1 MTKVS
6 TTKGWLMSDNTPTP
20 AATPRKSSAPA
31 TKSTPA
37 KKAAPAAKATPAE
50 KTAAVTKSAPE
61 SPRVSPYAGFTPLSP
76 SDEKLW
82 SALIQL
88 SGLVLNFFGPLV
100 GYLLLRQR
108 GPFVREHSVSALNW
122 QLSLLIYYFV
132 GYILSLVLVGFVI
145 LGAAAVLNI
154 VFIILATMHAHRGQL
169 YVYPLSIKFL
179 RA

>member
-1 MTKVS
+1 
-6 TTKGWLMSDNTPTP
+6 MSDNTPTP
-20 AATPRKSSAPA
+20 ASRPRK
-31 TKSTPA
+31 TSTPA
-37 KKAAPAAKATPAE
+37 PKTASTAKAAPAAKAAATAKAVPAAKATPPAQE
-50 KTAAVTKSAPE
+50 VPVA
-61 SPRVSPYAGFTPLSP
+61 PRVSPYAGFTPLNP

-88 SGLVLNFFGPLV
+88 SGLALNFFGPLV

-132 GYILSLVLVGFVI
+132 GSILSLILVGFVI
-145 LGAAAVLNI
+145 LGAVTVLNI
-154 VFIILATMHAHRGQL
+154 VFSIMAAMHAHRGQL
-169 YVYPLSIKFL
+169 YVYPLSIQFL